1 MVPFEET
8 WAAIT
13 SRRWPSPSAFNA
25 AHNQEEDLSVAGA
38 QCHSDAELADDDAI
52 PATFAV
58 MMEGGAPLEDLDALN
73 VLCVHGAC
81 HRK

>member
-1 MVPFEET
+1 MRFDFRNLITSEGAIVPFEET

-38 QCHSDAELADDDAI
+38 HCHSDAELADDDAI
-52 PATFAV
+52 AGSAAAIAPAPTK
-58 MMEGGAPLEDLDALN
+58 
-73 VLCVHGAC
+73 
-81 HRK
+81 R